1 MAADTSLT
9 GESIRPSEHR
19 ILGLTDDEY
28 ARIVEIL
35 GRAPNQTELAMYAVM
50 WSEHCSYKSSRVHL
64 GRLPSEGAQVIVGP
78 GENAGVVDVGDGIA
92 IALRIES
99 HNHPSFIEPYQGA
112 ATGVGGILRDIF
124 TVGARPIA
132 LMDAIF
138 FGPLED
144 DHSRYIADGAVRGI
158 AGYGNA
164 VGVPTVGGQVTF
176 DSTYRTN
183 PLVNVFCLGVLPISR
198 LVLAKA
204 SGTGN
209 KAVLLGA
216 RTGRDG
222 IGGVSVLASAGFGGG
237 DGSAT
242 SAKRPNVQIADPFE
256 EKRLIEACLELL
268 ESGLVIGIQDL
279 GGAGLSCATA
289 ETAARGGVGIDV
301 DVARVPRREPRMTP
315 AEVMTSES
323 QERMLAIVA
332 PEALAKVF
340 EVCARW
346 EVEAEEIGTVT
357 DPDANGSGRV
367 RVLDGERGEVFADLP
382 AASLADDAPRYRR
395 PLARPDMEALRA
407 DDPDA
412 LDAPVDAGADLLALL
427 QDPAPIY
434 TQYDH
439 RLFLNT
445 VLGPGEADAT
455 VLKLAAPDVPFAG
468 KGLALSVDA
477 NANWCRVDPR
487 IGAAATVAE
496 SALNV
501 ACAGARPIALVD
513 CLNFGNP
520 EHPEVMWQLS
530 EAIDG
535 ITEACRALSIPVVGG
550 NVSLYNETSGID
562 IEPTPVV
569 AIVGLIDELGRKP
582 PSLVWEEGDTIVL
595 LGDPA
600 LSLAGSRWAGERRRR
615 GGRLLPIDW
624 NAHLALMGFV
634 RGFVAAESAPGTA
647 SGLVSAI
654 HDVSSGGIAVALAE
668 CALASGVGARI
679 EGTFNPLQLFSET
692 PSRVLVATRRPQSVL
707 DAANGAGVPA
717 RALGAVDGSRLV
729 VSPAIDLEIGE
740 LVRAAGRI
748 ALSFSHEA
756 AI

>member
-1 MAADTSLT
+1 
-9 GESIRPSEHR
+9 
-19 ILGLTDDEY
+19 
-28 ARIVEIL
+28 
-35 GRAPNQTELAMYAVM
+35 
-50 WSEHCSYKSSRVHL
+50 
-64 GRLPSEGAQVIVGP
+64 
-78 GENAGVVDVGDGIA
+78 
-92 IALRIES
+92 
-99 HNHPSFIEPYQGA
+99 
-112 ATGVGGILRDIF
+112 
-124 TVGARPIA
+124 
-132 LMDAIF
+132 
-138 FGPLED
+138 
-144 DHSRYIADGAVRGI
+144 
-158 AGYGNA
+158 
-164 VGVPTVGGQVTF
+164 
-176 DSTYRTN
+176 
-183 PLVNVFCLGVLPISR
+183 
-198 LVLAKA
+198 
-204 SGTGN
+204 
-209 KAVLLGA
+209 
-216 RTGRDG
+216 
-222 IGGVSVLASAGFGGG
+222 
-237 DGSAT
+237 
-242 SAKRPNVQIADPFE
+242 
-256 EKRLIEACLELL
+256 
-268 ESGLVIGIQDL
+268 
-279 GGAGLSCATA
+279 
-289 ETAARGGVGIDV
+289 
-301 DVARVPRREPRMTP
+301 
-315 AEVMTSES
+315 
-323 QERMLAIVA
+323 
-332 PEALAKVF
+332 
-340 EVCARW
+340 
-346 EVEAEEIGTVT
+346 
-357 DPDANGSGRV
+357 
-367 RVLDGERGEVFADLP
+367 
-382 AASLADDAPRYRR
+382 
-395 PLARPDMEALRA
+395 MEALRA

-624 NAHLALMGFV
+624 NAHLALDGLRSRV
-634 RGFVAAESAPGTA
+634 RRRGERARDSEWV
-647 SGLVSAI
+647 
-654 HDVSSGGIAVALAE
+654 
-668 CALASGVGARI
+668 GVGD
-679 EGTFNPLQLFSET
+679 P
-692 PSRVLVATRRPQSVL
+692 
-707 DAANGAGVPA
+707 
-717 RALGAVDGSRLV
+717 
-729 VSPAIDLEIGE
+729 
-740 LVRAAGRI
+740 
-748 ALSFSHEA
+748 
-756 AI
+756 

>member
-1 MAADTSLT
+1 MTANSPVL
-9 GESIRPSEHR
+9 GESAGRGEHR
-19 ILGLTDDEY
+19 RLGLTDDEY
-28 ARIVEIL
+28 ASIVENL
-35 GRAPNQTELAMYAVM
+35 GRVPNATELALYAVM

-78 GENAGVVDVGDGIA
+78 GENAGVVDVGEGIA

-144 DHSRYIADGAVRGI
+144 DHSRYIADGVVRGI

-164 VGVPTVGGQVTF
+164 VGVPTVGGQATF
-176 DSTYRTN
+176 DPTYRTN
-183 PLVNVFCLGVLPISR
+183 PLVNVFCLGVLPVSR

-204 SGTGN
+204 SGVGN
-209 KAVLLGA
+209 KAVLFGA

-222 IGGVSVLASAGFGGG
+222 IGGVSVLASAGFGGRK
-237 DGSAT
+237 DDEAS
-242 SAKRPNVQIADPFE
+242 KRPNVQIADPFE

-268 ESGLVIGIQDL
+268 EAGLVVGIQDL
-279 GGAGLSCATA
+279 GGAGLACATA
-289 ETAARGGVGIDV
+289 ETAAKGGVGLDV
-301 DVARVPRREPRMTP
+301 DVGRVPRREPRMTP

-332 PEALAKVF
+332 PDALPEVF

-346 EVEAEEIGTVT
+346 EVEATEIGTVT
-357 DPDANGSGRV
+357 EASEGKGWLRV
-367 RVLDGERGEVFADLP
+367 ITTEDGGVVAAVP
-382 AASLADDAPRYRR
+382 AVSLADGAPRYHR
-395 PLARPDMEALRA
+395 PISPPPCWNLRA
-407 DDPDA
+407 DDPVEKTGPED
-412 LDAPVDAGADLLALL
+412 LVADLLALL
-427 QDPAPIY
+427 ADPAPIY

-455 VLKLAAPDVPFAG
+455 VLKLAAPGVPFTG

-477 NANWCRVDPR
+477 NPNWCSIDPR

-501 ACAGARPIALVD
+501 ACTGARPIALVD

-520 EHPEVMWQLS
+520 EHPVVMWQLS

-535 ITEACRALSIPVVGG
+535 IAEACEALSIPVVGG
-550 NVSLYNETSGID
+550 NVSLYNETSGVD

-569 AIVGLIDELGRKP
+569 AVAGLIDELARKP
-582 PSLVWEEGDTIVL
+582 PSLTWAEGESVVL
-595 LGDPA
+595 LGDPQ
-600 LSLAGSRWAGERRRR
+600 LSLSGSRWARERQGSRKGHLFPVDWDAHAALVDLVRR
-615 GGRLLPIDW
+615 L
-624 NAHLALMGFV
+624 
-634 RGFVAAESAPGTA
+634 VAAEIAARPAPGII
-647 SGLVSAI
+647 SAV
-654 HDVSSGGIAVALAE
+654 HDVSSGGIGVALGE
-668 CALASGVGARI
+668 CALASGAGAFVD
-679 EGTFNPLQLFSET
+679 GVDDHVQLFSEA
-692 PSRVLVATRRPQSVL
+692 PSRALVATRRPGPIL
-707 DAANGAGVPA
+707 EAAAQAGVLA
-717 RALGAVDGSRLV
+717 REIGTVGSSRLV
-729 VSPAIDLEIGE
+729 IGTTVNIEIAE
-740 LVRAAGRI
+740 LARASGRI
-748 ALSFSHEA
+748 ARAFALEG